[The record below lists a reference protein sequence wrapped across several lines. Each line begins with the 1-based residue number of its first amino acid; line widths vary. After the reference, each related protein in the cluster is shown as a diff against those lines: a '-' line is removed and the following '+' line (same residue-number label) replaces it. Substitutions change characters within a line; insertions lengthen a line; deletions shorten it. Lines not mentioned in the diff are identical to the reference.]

1 MVSEEATSVQ
11 SLLSSPQGFPN
22 NASASR
28 RFAEWY
34 ENQRLSLLSVHPL
47 KPCESKLRGQE
58 WELLEAVVS
67 HKCLKLSTNE
77 KVKKKK
83 KKSLQPITT
92 AMPQLETN
100 PVCAA
105 LHL

>member
-22 NASASR
+22 NASANR

-47 KPCESKLRGQE
+47 KPCESKLKGQE
-58 WELLEAVVS
+58 WVLLEAVVF

-77 KVKKKK
+77 KV
-83 KKSLQPITT
+83 
-92 AMPQLETN
+92 
-100 PVCAA
+100 
-105 LHL
+105 